1 MAGNADV
8 SYDDDQQQ
16 AAVPKVTETW
26 DAVTGSRK
34 HTEALGSAQTS
45 TFWGYED
52 GPAELQG
59 SAAKMFEAVSGL
71 LASESIML
79 KNFEEDMHKAMTR
92 FTGTEYD
99 NQLGFKNTQ
108 ADQQM
113 QAIRS
118 QNPTKFTAMLHA
130 LGLTPEDLGS
140 ALDPLIAPPT
150 QSGAGS
156 AGGSSSAP
164 TTSSGPSDY

>member
-16 AAVPKVTETW
+16 AVAPKVTETW

-45 TFWGYED
+45 TFWGHED
-52 GPAELQG
+52 GPADLQG

-71 LASESIML
+71 LASESNML
-79 KNFEEDMHKAMTR
+79 KTFEAQMHEAMTR
-92 FTGTEYD
+92 FTGAEYD
-99 NQLGFKNTQ
+99 NQLEFKNTQ

-118 QNPTKFTAMLHA
+118 QNPTRFTAMLHA
-130 LGLTPEDLGS
+130 LGLTVEDLGS
-140 ALDPLIAPPT
+140 AMDPLIAPPT
-150 QSGAGS
+150 QSGTPSGVS
-156 AGGSSSAP
+156 P
-164 TTSSGPSDY
+164 TTVPVTQNTQPDA

>member
-16 AAVPKVTETW
+16 AAAPKVTETW

-34 HTEALGSAQTS
+34 HTEALGSAQTP
-45 TFWGYED
+45 TFWGHER
-52 GPAELQG
+52 GPAKLQG
-59 SAAKMFEAVSGL
+59 SATEMFEAVSGL
-71 LASESIML
+71 LASESAML
-79 KNFEEDMHKAMTR
+79 SDFEAQMHKAMTR
-92 FTGTEYD
+92 FTGAEYD
-99 NQLGFKNTQ
+99 NQLKFKNTQ

-118 QNPTKFTAMLHA
+118 QNPTRFTAMLHA
-130 LGLTPEDLGS
+130 LGLTLEDLGS
-140 ALDPLIAPPT
+140 AADPLIAPPT

>member
-1 MAGNADV
+1 MAGNPDV

>member
-16 AAVPKVTETW
+16 AAAPKVTETW

-45 TFWGYED
+45 TFWGHED
-52 GPAELQG
+52 GPADLQD

-71 LASESIML
+71 LASESAML
-79 KNFEEDMHKAMTR
+79 RDFEADMHKAMTR
-92 FTGTEYD
+92 FTGAEYD
-99 NQLGFKNTQ
+99 NQLEFKNTQ

-118 QNPTKFTAMLHA
+118 QNPTRFTAMLHA
-130 LGLTPEDLGS
+130 LGLTVEDLGS
-140 ALDPLIAPPT
+140 AMDPLIAPPT
-150 QSGAGS
+150 QSGT
-156 AGGSSSAP
+156 P
-164 TTSSGPSDY
+164 SGVSPATVPVTQNAQPDA

>member
-16 AAVPKVTETW
+16 AAAPKVTETW

-52 GPAELQG
+52 GPADLQR
-59 SAAKMFEAVSGL
+59 SAEKMFEAVSGL
-71 LASESIML
+71 LAGESTML

-99 NQLGFKNTQ
+99 NQLEFKNTQ

-113 QAIRS
+113 QAIRA

-156 AGGSSSAP
+156 AGGSSGAP

>member
-1 MAGNADV
+1 MAGHADV

-16 AAVPKVTETW
+16 AAAPKVTETW

-34 HTEALGSAQTS
+34 HTEALGSAQTP
-45 TFWGYED
+45 TFWGHER
-52 GPAELQG
+52 GPAKLQG
-59 SAAKMFEAVSGL
+59 SATDMFHAVSAL
-71 LASESIML
+71 LASESNML
-79 KNFEEDMHKAMTR
+79 KTFEAQMHKAMTR
-92 FTGTEYD
+92 FTGAEYD
-99 NQLGFKNTQ
+99 NQLEFKSTQ

-118 QNPTKFTAMLHA
+118 QNPTEFTAMLHA
-130 LGLTPEDLGS
+130 LGLTLDDLGS
-140 ALDPLIAPPT
+140 AADPLIAPPT

>member
-16 AAVPKVTETW
+16 AAAPKVTETW

-52 GPAELQG
+52 GPADLQG

-71 LASESIML
+71 LAGESAML

-99 NQLGFKNTQ
+99 NQLEFKNTQ

-130 LGLTPEDLGS
+130 LGLTLEDVGL
-140 ALDPLIAPPT
+140 ATDPLIAPPT
-150 QSGAGS
+150 QSGTPSGVS
-156 AGGSSSAP
+156 P
-164 TTSSGPSDY
+164 TTVPVTQNTQPDA

>member
-16 AAVPKVTETW
+16 AAAPKVTETW

-45 TFWGYED
+45 TFWGHED
-52 GPAELQG
+52 GPADLQD

-71 LASESIML
+71 LASESAML
-79 KNFEEDMHKAMTR
+79 RDFEADMHKAMTR
-92 FTGTEYD
+92 FTGAEYD
-99 NQLGFKNTQ
+99 NQLEFKNTQ
-108 ADQQM
+108 ANQQM

-130 LGLTPEDLGS
+130 LGLTLDDLGS
-140 ALDPLIAPPT
+140 AADPLIAPPT
-150 QSGAGS
+150 QSGTPSGVS
-156 AGGSSSAP
+156 P
-164 TTSSGPSDY
+164 TTVPVTQNAQPDA

>member
-1 MAGNADV
+1 MARNPDV

-16 AAVPKVTETW
+16 AAAPKVTETW

-34 HTEALGSAQTS
+34 HTEALGSAQTP
-45 TFWGYED
+45 TFWGHER
-52 GPAELQG
+52 GPAKLQG
-59 SAAKMFEAVSGL
+59 SAADMFDDVSRYLAHESDMLKKFEA
-71 LASESIML
+71 A
-79 KNFEEDMHKAMTR
+79 MHVAMTR

-99 NQLGFKNTQ
+99 NQLKFKSTQ

-118 QNPTKFTAMLHA
+118 QNPTEFTAMLHA
-130 LGLTPEDLGS
+130 LGLTFEDLGL
-140 ALDPLIAPPT
+140 APDPLIAPPT

-156 AGGSSSAP
+156 AGGSGSAP
-164 TTSSGPSDY
+164 TTSSGPSEY

>member
-45 TFWGYED
+45 TFWGHED
-52 GPAELQG
+52 GPAELQRS
-59 SAAKMFEAVSGL
+59 SAGMFHAVSGL
-71 LASESIML
+71 LAHESNML
-79 KNFEEDMHKAMTR
+79 KTFEADMHEAMTR
-92 FTGTEYD
+92 FTGAEYD
-99 NQLGFKNTQ
+99 NQLEFKNTQ

-118 QNPTKFTAMLHA
+118 QNPTRFTAMLHA
-130 LGLTPEDLGS
+130 LGLTVEDLGS
-140 ALDPLIAPPT
+140 AADPLIAPPT
-150 QSGAGS
+150 QSGTPSGVS
-156 AGGSSSAP
+156 P
-164 TTSSGPSDY
+164 TTVPVTQNAQPDA

>member
-1 MAGNADV
+1 MAGNPDV
-8 SYDDDQQQ
+8 SYDDNQQQ

-45 TFWGYED
+45 TFWGHED

-79 KNFEEDMHKAMTR
+79 RDFEADMHEAMTR
-92 FTGTEYD
+92 FTGAEYD
-99 NQLGFKNTQ
+99 NQLGFKNAQ
-108 ADQQM
+108 ADQRM

-118 QNPTKFTAMLHA
+118 QNPTRFTAMLHA
-130 LGLTPEDLGS
+130 LGLTVEDLGS
-140 ALDPLIAPPT
+140 AADPLIAPPT
-150 QSGAGS
+150 QSGTPSGVS
-156 AGGSSSAP
+156 P
-164 TTSSGPSDY
+164 TTVPVTQNAQPDA

>member
-16 AAVPKVTETW
+16 AAAPKVTETW

-52 GPAELQG
+52 GPADLQR
-59 SAAKMFEAVSGL
+59 SAEKMFEAVSRL
-71 LASESIML
+71 LAGESTML

-99 NQLGFKNTQ
+99 NQLEFKNTQ

-156 AGGSSSAP
+156 AGGSSGAP

>member
-16 AAVPKVTETW
+16 AAAPKVTETW

-45 TFWGYED
+45 TFWGHED
-52 GPAELQG
+52 GPADLQD

-71 LASESIML
+71 LASESAML
-79 KNFEEDMHKAMTR
+79 RDFEADMHKAMTR
-92 FTGTEYD
+92 FTGAEYD
-99 NQLGFKNTQ
+99 NQLEFKNTQ

-130 LGLTPEDLGS
+130 LGLTLDDLGS
-140 ALDPLIAPPT
+140 AADPLIAPPT
-150 QSGAGS
+150 QSGTPSGVS
-156 AGGSSSAP
+156 P
-164 TTSSGPSDY
+164 TTVPVTQNAQPDA

>member
-1 MAGNADV
+1 MAGNPDV

-16 AAVPKVTETW
+16 AAAPKVTETW

-52 GPAELQG
+52 GPADLQR
-59 SAAKMFEAVSGL
+59 SAEKMFEAVSGL
-71 LASESIML
+71 LAGESTML

-99 NQLGFKNTQ
+99 NQLEFKNTQ

-156 AGGSSSAP
+156 AGGSSGAP

>member
-16 AAVPKVTETW
+16 AAAPKVTETW

-52 GPAELQG
+52 GPADLQR
-59 SAAKMFEAVSGL
+59 SAEKMFEAVSGL
-71 LASESIML
+71 LAGESTML

-99 NQLGFKNTQ
+99 NQLEFKNTQ

-118 QNPTKFTAMLHA
+118 QNPTKCTAMLHA

-156 AGGSSSAP
+156 AGGSSGAP

>member
-1 MAGNADV
+1 MAGNPDV

-52 GPAELQG
+52 GPADLQG

>member
-16 AAVPKVTETW
+16 AAAPKVTETW

-52 GPAELQG
+52 GPADLQR
-59 SAAKMFEAVSGL
+59 SAEKMFEAVSGL
-71 LASESIML
+71 LAGESTML

-99 NQLGFKNTQ
+99 NQLEFKSTQ

-118 QNPTKFTAMLHA
+118 QDPTRFTAMLHA
-130 LGLTPEDLGS
+130 LGLTLEDLGS

-156 AGGSSSAP
+156 AGGSSGAP

>member
-1 MAGNADV
+1 MAGHADV

-45 TFWGYED
+45 TFWGHED
-52 GPAELQG
+52 GPADLQD

-71 LASESIML
+71 LASESAML
-79 KNFEEDMHKAMTR
+79 RDFEADMHKAMTR
-92 FTGTEYD
+92 FTGAEYD
-99 NQLGFKNTQ
+99 NQLEFKNTQ

-118 QNPTKFTAMLHA
+118 QNPTEFTAMLHA
-130 LGLTPEDLGS
+130 LGLTLEDLGS
-140 ALDPLIAPPT
+140 AADPLIAPPT
-150 QSGAGS
+150 QSGTPSGVS
-156 AGGSSSAP
+156 P
-164 TTSSGPSDY
+164 TTVPVTQNAQPDA

>member
-16 AAVPKVTETW
+16 AAAPKVTETW

-34 HTEALGSAQTS
+34 HTEALGSAQTP
-45 TFWGYED
+45 TFWGHED
-52 GPAELQG
+52 GPADLQD

-71 LASESIML
+71 LASESAML
-79 KNFEEDMHKAMTR
+79 SGFKAQMHVAMTR
-92 FTGTEYD
+92 FTGAEYD
-99 NQLGFKNTQ
+99 NQLEFKSTQ

-130 LGLTPEDLGS
+130 LGLTLDDLGS
-140 ALDPLIAPPT
+140 AADPLIAPPT

>member
-16 AAVPKVTETW
+16 AAAPKVTETW

-34 HTEALGSAQTS
+34 HTEALGSAQTP
-45 TFWGYED
+45 TFWGHED
-52 GPAELQG
+52 GPADLQG
-59 SAAKMFEAVSGL
+59 SSAKMFDDVSRY
-71 LASESIML
+71 LAHESDML
-79 KNFEEDMHKAMTR
+79 KKFEAAMHVAMTR

-99 NQLGFKNTQ
+99 NQLKFKSTQ

-118 QNPTKFTAMLHA
+118 QNPTEFTAMLHA
-130 LGLTPEDLGS
+130 LGLTFEDLGL
-140 ALDPLIAPPT
+140 APDPLIAPPT
-150 QSGAGS
+150 QSGTPSGVS
-156 AGGSSSAP
+156 P
-164 TTSSGPSDY
+164 TTVPVTQNTQPDA

>member
-1 MAGNADV
+1 MAGNPDV

-45 TFWGYED
+45 TFWGHED

-79 KNFEEDMHKAMTR
+79 RDFEADMHEAMTR
-92 FTGTEYD
+92 FTGAEYD
-99 NQLGFKNTQ
+99 NQLGFKNAQ
-108 ADQQM
+108 ADQRM

-118 QNPTKFTAMLHA
+118 QNPTRFTAMLHA
-130 LGLTPEDLGS
+130 LGLTVEDLGS
-140 ALDPLIAPPT
+140 AGDPLIAPPT
-150 QSGAGS
+150 QSGTPSGVS
-156 AGGSSSAP
+156 P
-164 TTSSGPSDY
+164 TTVPVTQNAQPDA

>member
-1 MAGNADV
+1 MAGHADV
-8 SYDDDQQQ
+8 SYDDDRQQ

-52 GPAELQG
+52 GPAKLQG
-59 SAAKMFEAVSGL
+59 SAAEMFDAVSGL
-71 LASESIML
+71 LASESAML
-79 KNFEEDMHKAMTR
+79 SDFEVDMHEAMTR
-92 FTGTEYD
+92 FTGAEYD

-108 ADQQM
+108 ADQRM

-130 LGLTPEDLGS
+130 LGLTLDDLGS
-140 ALDPLIAPPT
+140 AADPLIAPPT

>member
-1 MAGNADV
+1 MAGNPDV

-16 AAVPKVTETW
+16 AAAPKVTETW

-52 GPAELQG
+52 GPADLQG

-71 LASESIML
+71 LAGESTML
-79 KNFEEDMHKAMTR
+79 KNFEEDMHEAMTR
-92 FTGTEYD
+92 FTGAEYD
-99 NQLGFKNTQ
+99 NQLNFKNTQ

-118 QNPTKFTAMLHA
+118 QNPTEFTAMLHA
-130 LGLTPEDLGS
+130 LGLTLEDLGS
-140 ALDPLIAPPT
+140 AADPLIAPPT

>member
-16 AAVPKVTETW
+16 AAAPKVTETW

-52 GPAELQG
+52 GPADLQR
-59 SAAKMFEAVSGL
+59 SAEKMFEAVSGL
-71 LASESIML
+71 LAGESTML

-99 NQLGFKNTQ
+99 NQLEFKSTQ

-118 QNPTKFTAMLHA
+118 QDPTRFTAMLHA
-130 LGLTPEDLGS
+130 LGLTLEDLGS
-140 ALDPLIAPPT
+140 AADPLIAPPT

-156 AGGSSSAP
+156 AGGSSGAP

>member
-16 AAVPKVTETW
+16 AAAPKVTETW

-45 TFWGYED
+45 TFWGHED
-52 GPAELQG
+52 GPADLQR
-59 SAAKMFEAVSGL
+59 SAEKMFEAVSGL
-71 LASESIML
+71 LAGESTML

-99 NQLGFKNTQ
+99 NQLEFKNTQ

-156 AGGSSSAP
+156 AGGSSGAP

>member
-1 MAGNADV
+1 MAGNPDV

-16 AAVPKVTETW
+16 AAAPKVTETW

-34 HTEALGSAQTS
+34 HTEALGSAQTP
-45 TFWGYED
+45 TFWGHED
-52 GPAELQG
+52 GPADLQD
-59 SAAKMFEAVSGL
+59 SAAAMFEAVSGL

-79 KNFEEDMHKAMTR
+79 RDFEADMHEAMTR
-92 FTGTEYD
+92 FTGAEYD
-99 NQLGFKNTQ
+99 NQLNFKNTQ

-118 QNPTKFTAMLHA
+118 QNPTEFTAMLHA
-130 LGLTPEDLGS
+130 LGLTLEDLGS
-140 ALDPLIAPPT
+140 AADPLIASPT

-156 AGGSSSAP
+156 AGGSGSAP